1 MAREGKTLEQILGE
15 PGAADQMRKIE
26 TEVARVCHQFQSNTE
41 AMIVVFAL
49 IRVACQLLNLYR
61 PNTRR
66 LMVET
71 VLAPK
76 LYGEHRDEGLLFQ

>member
-1 MAREGKTLEQILGE
+1 MARHGKTLEQIL
-15 PGAADQMRKIE
+15 AAPESSAQMKRVE
-26 TEVARVCHQFQSNTE
+26 VEVAKVCNQFKDNTE